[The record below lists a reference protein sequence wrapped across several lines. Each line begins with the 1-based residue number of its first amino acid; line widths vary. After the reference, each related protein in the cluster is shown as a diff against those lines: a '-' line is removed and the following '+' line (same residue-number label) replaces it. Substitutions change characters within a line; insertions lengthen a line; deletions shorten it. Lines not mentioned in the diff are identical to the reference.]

1 MYMNEHD
8 CVQIKLFRKTGKRPD
23 LACNH
28 GLLTPAIED
37 GVEEIF

>member
-1 MYMNEHD
+1 MNEHD
-8 CVQIKLFRKTGKRPD
+8 CVQIKLLTKTGKRPD

-28 GLLTPAIED
+28 SLLTPAREY